1 MNAIFP
7 QRSMSGAGRRAPGDR
22 KRPMAGVDWRARAWI
37 GGMDM
42 LGWPSLPHRSIQEAR
57 SDFRFLVRAT
67 SAWQPVRSVG
77 EAVVASPHADIPIR
91 IYVPLSGASPR
102 PLLVWFHGGGFTVGD
117 IETADPTCRSLANRS
132 GAVVVSVDYRLAPEH
147 GCLDAVHDAY
157 AATQWA
163 IRNAAS
169 LGCDPGRVAI
179 GGDSAGATL
188 SALVCLGCRDN
199 NEPSPALQ
207 VLVYPCTDCTMAFCD
222 RGVEGPLL
230 DWSTIDWFGE
240 QCFGERGSR
249 LDPADPRISPYRAKD
264 HSRLPPALVLTAGAD
279 LLCHDGE
286 AYVERLRAAGNAV
299 TYHRFEGQV
308 HGFFSMDLVFG
319 DARRAH
325 RLVAR
330 AMTDL
335 PRRSMSAAAPM
346 PNGLPVTWINPIQR
360 AATMAVELALRAPLL
375 VAVQFL
381 STVGTHRMSGGGNSR
396 TH

>member
-1 MNAIFP
+1 MNAIFT
-7 QRSMSGAGRRAPGDR
+7 QRLMSGAGRHAPGDR

-37 GGMDM
+37 DGMDM
-42 LGWPSLPHRSIQEAR
+42 FGWPSFADRTIDEAR
-57 SDFRFLVRAT
+57 NDFRFLIKTT

-77 EAVVASPHADIPIR
+77 MSVVISTNADVPVR

-117 IETADPTCRSLANRS
+117 LETADPTCRSLANRS
-132 GAVVVSVDYRLAPEH
+132 GAVVVSVDYRRAPEH
-147 GCLDAVHDAY
+147 GCLDAVDDAY

-163 IRNAAS
+163 IRNAAW

-188 SALVCLGCRDN
+188 SALVCLRCRDN

-222 RGVEGPLL
+222 RSVEGPLL

-240 QCFGERGSR
+240 QCFGEHGSR

-286 AYVERLRAAGNAV
+286 AYVERLRDAGNAV
-299 TYHRFEGQV
+299 TYQRFEGQV
-308 HGFFSMDLVFG
+308 HGFFSMDLILG

-325 RLVAR
+325 RLVAKTIADMAQR
-330 AMTDL
+330 VMARPENL
-335 PRRSMSAAAPM
+335 PNAASVTWASPIERAAAM
-346 PNGLPVTWINPIQR
+346 L
-360 AATMAVELALRAPLL
+360 AAFAVRTPPAIATHL
-375 VAVQFL
+375 L
-381 STVGTHRMSGGGNSR
+381 STILIHRLFGLRNNR
-396 TH
+396 PN